1 MNNKVEP
8 NNQDAEKSV
17 LSSMLM
23 SKYALQKCCDSLL
36 KEEFYNENHGKIFE
50 SMKNLNDKGVPV
62 DITTLSAELDRQKV
76 LKQVGDIDYLS
87 DLNNYLYY

>member
-50 SMKNLNDKGVPV
+50 NESGNEYD
-62 DITTLSAELDRQKV
+62 
-76 LKQVGDIDYLS
+76 
-87 DLNNYLYY
+87 

>member
-36 KEEFYNENHGKIFE
+36 KEEFYNESI
-50 SMKNLNDKGVPV
+50 
-62 DITTLSAELDRQKV
+62 
-76 LKQVGDIDYLS
+76 
-87 DLNNYLYY
+87 